1 MKERFRDKWLPHP
14 RTRCWVWIGGAD
26 KKGYGRIG
34 DSEGKTYVASRISW
48 EIHNGPIPYQQCVLH
63 RCDHP
68 RCVNPDHLFLG
79 DYQDNSD
86 DQVLKGRQ
94 TIGERNGMAKL
105 TWQVVSE
112 IRRSDERAVDI
123 AKRLHVSQVA
133 ISQIRSYQRWNKEP
147 ACGS

>member
-1 MKERFRDKWLPHP
+1 
-14 RTRCWVWIGGAD
+14 VWIGGAD

-34 DSEGKTYVASRISW
+34 DAEGNTYVASRASW
-48 EIHNGPIPYQQCVLH
+48 EIHHGPIPDGLFVLH

-86 DQVLKGRQ
+86 DQVQKGRQ

-105 TWQVVSE
+105 TWPIVLE

-133 ISQIRSYQRWNKEP
+133 ISQIRSHQRWTKEP
-147 ACGS
+147 ASGA